1 MDYKSSYPESLN
13 EYNAEDKVFE
23 DFYNRFEED
32 IVPLWND
39 PSTIDRLKLIAFYN
53 YITNQ
58 WAEFILRLE
67 GNQ

>member
-13 EYNAEDKVFE
+13 KNDEKDTVFE
-23 DFYNRFEED
+23 KFNKQFEED

-39 PSTIDRLKLIAFYN
+39 PKTINKIKVVAFYN
-53 YITNQ
+53 YITGK

-67 GNQ
+67 GK